1 MNDCLYIDKKIN
13 NNTENISQ
21 FYDDIESRK
30 DLIFRE
36 TPRSKINELT
46 HCYHSYPAKF
56 IPQLA
61 RSLINDFTE
70 KNDFIWDPFCGSGT
84 LNVEALRTGRNSI
97 GSDVNPISI
106 IISKAKTTPLDT
118 KILSKYKSKL
128 FDLIKTNTIRNDRHY
143 IDSGILNGNYNE
155 LKAWFPDS
163 HLLELAHILSSIKKL
178 NNHKSA
184 YRNFSLCCLSSILKK
199 TSFWLDA
206 SIKLQKDP
214 DKEPQHPIPCFEQH
228 FSRMEKANEKFC
240 QEINGTNVNTALL
253 KRNAKHILPKEY
265 RNNIDHVI
273 TSPPYLVSYEYSDL
287 FRLSTYLFYYQ
298 NDYMKFKTSFIGTK
312 LNKNVNVGLK
322 DEIVKFNIIY
332 SDKENISGWEK
343 SILNYYLE
351 MNSFIRNVKKHLKEH
366 GNFILIVGDTT
377 MRSVYIPN
385 AFILSEIAKHFGF
398 TLKEKFKR
406 EIVGK
411 YLPQYRDKTTGKFT
425 SKDDPNKKE
434 AHKEEYILVFERR

>member
-1 MNDCLYIDKKIN
+1 MSKSSYIDKK
-13 NNTENISQ
+13 ENDFPYNIHQ
-21 FYDDIESRK
+21 FYDDIKSRK
-30 DLIFRE
+30 DLVFRE
-36 TPRSKINELT
+36 TPRSEINELT

-84 LNVEALRTGRNSI
+84 LNVEAFRNGRSSI
-97 GSDVNPISI
+97 GSDVSPVSI
-106 IISKAKTTPLDT
+106 LISKAKTTPLNT
-118 KILSKYKSKL
+118 KILSKYRSEL
-128 FDLIKTNTIRNDRHY
+128 FELIKKNKIRDTKYYLNY
-143 IDSGILNGNYNE
+143 GFLNGNYNK
-155 LKAWFPDS
+155 LKDWFPDS
-163 HLLELAHILSSIKKL
+163 HLLELAHILSTIKKL
-178 NNHKSA
+178 NNYKNA
-184 YRNFSLCCLSSILKK
+184 YQNFSLCCLSSILKK
-199 TSFWLDA
+199 TSFWLDS

-214 DKEPQHPIPCFEQH
+214 DKEPQSPIHCFEQH
-228 FSRMEKANEKFC
+228 FRKMEIANEKFC
-240 QEINGTNVNTALL
+240 QETKSINVNTVLL
-253 KRNAKHILPKEY
+253 LRNAKHILPKKY
-265 RNNIDHVI
+265 RNNIDHII

-312 LNKNVNVGLK
+312 LIKKVNGGLK
-322 DEIVKFNIIY
+322 DEILKLSFIN
-332 SDKENISGWEK
+332 SDKENISGWKK

-351 MNSFIRNVKKHLKEH
+351 MTTFIRNAEKHLKEN
-366 GNFILIVGDTT
+366 GKFILIVGDTT

-398 TLKEKFKR
+398 ILKEKFKR

-411 YLPQYRDKTTGKFT
+411 YLPQYRDKVTGKFT

-434 AHKEEYILVFERR
+434 VHKEEFILVFERR